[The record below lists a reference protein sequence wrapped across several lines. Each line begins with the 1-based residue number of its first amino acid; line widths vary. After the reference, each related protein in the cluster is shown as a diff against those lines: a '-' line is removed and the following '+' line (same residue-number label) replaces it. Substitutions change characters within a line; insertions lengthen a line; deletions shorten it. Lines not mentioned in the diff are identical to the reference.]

1 MEENKTLVTELPLP
15 FDEKDLEELKS
26 AKCIIDYR
34 GDGKPVMEDGQP
46 ALSYNG
52 YWWENSKEKQTIIF
66 TKQKESKDSL
76 FLYCYDN
83 ICRLLDLIMF
93 RDFTSTLYTLEDL
106 SS

>member
-76 FLYCYDN
+76 FF
-83 ICRLLDLIMF
+83 ILL
-93 RDFTSTLYTLEDL
+93 
-106 SS
+106 